1 MRNLRRM
8 SIKKNKM
15 KTKKEEEEEEED
27 EERELRMSLLSLA
40 NTCLIKVFQLSAQH
54 SKQRP

>member
-1 MRNLRRM
+1 M

>member
-1 MRNLRRM
+1 MN
-8 SIKKNKM
+8 IKKNKM
-15 KTKKEEEEEEED
+15 KTKKEEEED

-40 NTCLIKVFQLSAQH
+40 NTRCFIRAFQRSAQH